1 MEINLFPAFYLI
13 KAALPGMME
22 RRTGSIIALGGQ
34 SAITGRPETALV
46 TTAKTGLLGLIRAV
60 AAEMGPL

>member
-22 RRTGSIIALGGQ
+22 RRSGALLLW
-34 SAITGRPETALV
+34 AGRLS
-46 TTAKTGLLGLIRAV
+46 
-60 AAEMGPL
+60 